1 LCLPD
6 GYSRRMVLQEDF
18 LVKAIA
24 VMIIVSSISVFGLC
38 QNVPASHPKHNRSE
52 LKQMIRTA
60 HTSEDF
66 ERLATYF
73 GDKEQEF
80 RKKAQDEKRELDRR
94 LAMPYAS
101 PKYPTPAD
109 SARGLLQYYELK
121 ADECGQRA
129 TNYHLRAASANA
141 RD

>member
-1 LCLPD
+1 
-6 GYSRRMVLQEDF
+6 
-18 LVKAIA
+18 VKAIA
-24 VMIIVSSISVFGLC
+24 RMIIVSSISVSGLS
-38 QNVPASHPKHNRSE
+38 QNVPASHPKYDRSE
-52 LKQMIRTA
+52 LKQMVRTA

-73 GDKEQEF
+73 DDREQEF
-80 RKKAQDEKRELDRR
+80 RKKAEDEKRELDRR

-109 SARGLLQYYELK
+109 SARGLLQYYQLK
-121 ADECGQRA
+121 ADEFEQRA
-129 TNYHLRAASANA
+129 TAYHVCATNARANA

>member
-1 LCLPD
+1 
-6 GYSRRMVLQEDF
+6 M
-18 LVKAIA
+18 KAIA

-38 QNVPASHPKHNRSE
+38 QNVPASHQKYHRSE
-52 LKQMIRTA
+52 LKQMARTA
-60 HTSEDF
+60 HTSEDL

-73 GDKEQEF
+73 EDKEQEF
-80 RKKAQDEKRELDRR
+80 RKKAEDEKRELDRR

-109 SARGLLQYYELK
+109 SARGLLQYYQLK
-121 ADECGQRA
+121 ADEFGQRA
-129 TNYHLRAASANA
+129 TNYHLRATNVSANA

>member
-1 LCLPD
+1 MAIRAEWL
-6 GYSRRMVLQEDF
+6 LQEGF

-38 QNVPASHPKHNRSE
+38 QNVPASHQKYHRSE
-52 LKQMIRTA
+52 LKQMARTA
-60 HTSEDF
+60 HTSEDL

-73 GDKEQEF
+73 EDKEQEF
-80 RKKAQDEKRELDRR
+80 RKKAEDEKRELDRR

-109 SARGLLQYYELK
+109 SARGWLQYYLLK
-121 ADECGQRA
+121 ADEFGQRA
-129 TNYHLRAASANA
+129 TNYNLRATNVSANA

>member
-1 LCLPD
+1 
-6 GYSRRMVLQEDF
+6 
-18 LVKAIA
+18 VKAIA

-38 QNVPASHPKHNRSE
+38 QNVPASHQKYHRSE
-52 LKQMIRTA
+52 LKQMARTA
-60 HTSEDF
+60 HTSEDL

-73 GDKEQEF
+73 EDKEQEF
-80 RKKAQDEKRELDRR
+80 RKKAEDEKRELDRR

-109 SARGLLQYYELK
+109 SARGLLQYYQLK
-121 ADECGQRA
+121 ADEFGQRA
-129 TNYHLRAASANA
+129 TNYHLRATNVSANA

>member
-1 LCLPD
+1 
-6 GYSRRMVLQEDF
+6 MVIQEGF

-24 VMIIVSSISVFGLC
+24 VTIIVSSVSVSGLC
-38 QNVPASHPKHNRSE
+38 QNIPASHPKYHRSE
-52 LKQMIRTA
+52 LKQMARTA
-60 HTSEDF
+60 RTSEDL

-73 GDKEQEF
+73 EDKEQEF
-80 RKKAQDEKRELDRR
+80 RKKAEDEKRELDRR

-109 SARGLLQYYELK
+109 SARGLLQYYQLK
-121 ADECGQRA
+121 ADEFEQRA
-129 TNYHLRAASANA
+129 TTYHLRATNVSANA